1 MQVILIK
8 NIKGL
13 GKGGDVIRVKDGYAR
28 NYLIP
33 QGFAAEAS
41 SINKKQME
49 HQKRQI
55 NEKILKETQDAKLIA
70 ERIANTSVTISRLV
84 GENERLF
91 GSVKEK
97 DIQEVLREE
106 GIMVQRSQ
114 IELEEPIKALG
125 VYEVP
130 VNLYNEIN
138 ATLKVWVVAK

>member
-13 GKGGDVIRVKDGYAR
+13 GKGGDVVRVKDGYAR

-33 QGFAAEAS
+33 QGYAAEAS
-41 SINKKQME
+41 QANKKQMD
-49 HQKRQI
+49 HQQRQI

-70 ERIANTSVTISRLV
+70 ERIGNTSVTISRLV

-106 GIMVQRSQ
+106 GIMVQRDQ
-114 IELEEPIKALG
+114 IELDEPIKALG
-125 VYEVP
+125 VYEVR
-130 VNLYNEIN
+130 VSLFNDISAL
-138 ATLKVWVVAK
+138 LKVWVVAK